1 MGEAHAAAMPV
12 AVVATWALALL
23 APSLASAQDAP
34 EDWLELLERVIPEA
48 DRFTDRQGQPPTF
61 QAYQSDPL
69 TGRETLTG
77 YAFLTSDLPPEQ
89 MGFNGPIK
97 VLVGMDLRG
106 ALTGIV
112 VTRYNESLRIS
123 RGDFLATDGFQEQF
137 TGKSIVDAF
146 QVRRDVDG
154 ITGATITVD
163 AMSRGIRNAARE
175 VALAYRLGSVSAAS
189 EAPPL
194 DPVSVTLAE
203 LEGLSW
209 TQMLFR
215 GLVQQ
220 ILVLDE
226 ERTATDLTLLY
237 MRDEAVAEILIGP
250 VMLGEV
256 LERAGPLA
264 RERHLVLAGLDGPLA
279 GALNL
284 GRLSMVQAR
293 DTVGLAPPEVLLF
306 GPPREGK
313 LDGQV
318 RMVRVLLVDRA
329 VDMTRPFTFVLDLRP
344 GLGLFS
350 ADYPGER
357 RVTAQAE
364 GVDAAGAD
372 AEVASAPEETVL
384 SRPLP
389 GTFARLAALLAL
401 FLLVT
406 AAFVARRAR

>member
-1 MGEAHAAAMPV
+1 MGEAHATAMPV

-89 MGFNGPIK
+89 MGFNGPIE

-284 GRLSMVQAR
+284 GRLSVVQAR

-318 RMVRVLLVDRA
+318 RIVRVLLVDRA

-357 RVTAQAE
+357 RVTVQAE

-406 AAFVARRAR
+406 AAFVAKRAR

>member
-1 MGEAHAAAMPV
+1 MRETHAAAMPV
-12 AVVATWALALL
+12 ALVATWALALL
-23 APSLASAQDAP
+23 VPSLASAQDAP

-89 MGFNGPIK
+89 MGFNGPIE

-318 RMVRVLLVDRA
+318 RIVRVLLVDRA

-357 RVTAQAE
+357 RVTVQAE

>member
-1 MGEAHAAAMPV
+1 M
-12 AVVATWALALL
+12 
-23 APSLASAQDAP
+23 ASAQDAP

-89 MGFNGPIK
+89 KGFNGPIE

-106 ALTGIV
+106 VLTGIV
-112 VTRYNESLRIS
+112 VTRYDESLRIS

-194 DPVSVTLAE
+194 DPVSLTLAE

-284 GRLSMVQAR
+284 GRLSMVQAC

-329 VDMTRPFTFVLDLRP
+329 VDMTRPFTFVLDLGP

-357 RVTAQAE
+357 QVTVQAE

>member
-89 MGFNGPIK
+89 KGFNGPIE

-106 ALTGIV
+106 VLTGIV
-112 VTRYNESLRIS
+112 VTRYDESLRIS

-318 RMVRVLLVDRA
+318 RMVRVLLVDRD

-357 RVTAQAE
+357 QVTVQAE

-384 SRPLP
+384 SWPLP

>member
-1 MGEAHAAAMPV
+1 M
-12 AVVATWALALL
+12 
-23 APSLASAQDAP
+23 
-34 EDWLELLERVIPEA
+34 
-48 DRFTDRQGQPPTF
+48 
-61 QAYQSDPL
+61 
-69 TGRETLTG
+69 
-77 YAFLTSDLPPEQ
+77 
-89 MGFNGPIK
+89 
-97 VLVGMDLRG
+97 VL
-106 ALTGIV
+106 
-112 VTRYNESLRIS
+112 
-123 RGDFLATDGFQEQF
+123 
-137 TGKSIVDAF
+137 K
-146 QVRRDVDG
+146 
-154 ITGATITVD
+154 
-163 AMSRGIRNAARE
+163 
-175 VALAYRLGSVSAAS
+175 
-189 EAPPL
+189 
-194 DPVSVTLAE
+194 AE
-203 LEGLSW
+203 LEELSW

-250 VMLGEV
+250 AMLGEV

-264 RERHLVLAGLDGPLA
+264 RERHLVLAGVDGPLA

-284 GRLSMVQAR
+284 GRLSMVQAG
-293 DTVGLAPPEVLLF
+293 DTVGLALPEVLLF

-357 RVTAQAE
+357 RVTVE
-364 GVDAAGAD
+364 NEGAD

-389 GTFARLAALLAL
+389 ETFARLAALLAL